1 MYCGKCGNEIINNDI
16 FCTKCGNK
24 INSYDNIKINNDLSM
39 KWYNFYTYFIL
50 PFMMF
55 TNISILIPNIYTI
68 TPFYL
73 IFALLQFVYIG
84 ITFALLLCKWKIGYY
99 FNLVFL
105 LITPITTLFF
115 NISTLENQSIS
126 YIIGY
131 IIGFGIPIAI
141 WTIPNIIYFRKR
153 KDSFK

>member
-24 INSYDNIKINNDLSM
+24 INSYDIKINNDLSM

>member
-1 MYCGKCGNEIINNDI
+1 MYCGKCGNEIMNNDS
-16 FCTKCGNK
+16 FCTKCGYK
-24 INSYDNIKINNDLSM
+24 IGSSDNIKINNDLSM

-99 FNLVFL
+99 FNLAYLF
-105 LITPITTLFF
+105 ITPIFAF
-115 NISTLENQSIS
+115 ISNISTLENENIY

-131 IIGFGIPIAI
+131 IIGTAIAIAI
-141 WTIPNIIYFRKR
+141 WIIPNVVYFRKR
-153 KDSFK
+153 KDLFT